1 MKNKSLV
8 IRVLVIAG
16 LAVLLPTIVISVRN
30 ASATSEINFKR
41 PSLISNYGSSGDAAE
56 IEKLKTNTVKL
67 LEMKAVIFNGGVY
80 STSQNGFQG
89 IAEWAV
95 DSDSNVVALEHLWSK
110 RNLTERSKALKA
122 IWKLAETDRY
132 TIPIK
137 ATYQVDSWQGVRI
150 ADDGKSATVVV
161 TGRIFFKYWA
171 NSNLDVLNQS
181 QIKLV
186 NENGVWLLDE
196 VVAVNIDG
204 Y

>member
-1 MKNKSLV
+1 V
-8 IRVLVIAG
+8 
-16 LAVLLPTIVISVRN
+16 PTVVISVRN
-30 ASATSEINFKR
+30 ASATSEIDFKK
-41 PSLISNYGSSGDAAE
+41 PSLINNYSSSGDAAA
-56 IEKLKTNTVKL
+56 IETLKTRTVKL

-80 STSQNGFQG
+80 STSEEGFQG
-89 IAEWAV
+89 IADWAF

-110 RNLTERSKALKA
+110 RNLTERSNALKA
-122 IWKLAETDRY
+122 IWKLAEADRY
-132 TIPIK
+132 TIPIN

-150 ADDGKSATVVV
+150 ADDEKSATVVV

-171 NSNLDVLNQS
+171 NSNRDVLDQS

>member
-1 MKNKSLV
+1 MKNKSFL
-8 IRVLVIAG
+8 IKVLVIAAFAI
-16 LAVLLPTIVISVRN
+16 LVPTVVISVRN
-30 ASATSEINFKR
+30 ASATSEIDFKK
-41 PSLISNYGSSGDAAE
+41 PSLITNYSSSGDAAA
-56 IEKLKTNTVKL
+56 IETLKTRTVKL

-80 STSQNGFQG
+80 STSEEGFQG
-89 IAEWAV
+89 IAEWAI

-110 RNLTERSKALKA
+110 RNLTERSKKLKA
-122 IWKLAETDRY
+122 IWKLAEADRY

-171 NSNLDVLNQS
+171 NSNLDVLDQS

>member
-1 MKNKSLV
+1 MKNKSFL
-8 IRVLVIAG
+8 IKVLVIAAFAI
-16 LAVLLPTIVISVRN
+16 LVPTVVISVRN
-30 ASATSEINFKR
+30 ASATSEIEFKK
-41 PSLISNYGSSGDAAE
+41 PSLITNYTSSGDAAA
-56 IEKLKTNTVKL
+56 IETLKTRTVKL

-80 STSQNGFQG
+80 STSEEGFQG
-89 IAEWAV
+89 IAEWAI

-110 RNLTERSKALKA
+110 RNLTERSKKLKA
-122 IWKLAETDRY
+122 IWKLAGADRY

-171 NSNLDVLNQS
+171 NSNLDVLDQS

>member
-1 MKNKSLV
+1 MKNKSFL
-8 IRVLVIAG
+8 IKVLVIAAFAI
-16 LAVLLPTIVISVRN
+16 LVPTVVISVRN
-30 ASATSEINFKR
+30 ASATSEIDFKK
-41 PSLISNYGSSGDAAE
+41 PSLITNYSSSGDAAA
-56 IEKLKTNTVKL
+56 IETLKTRTVKL

-80 STSQNGFQG
+80 STSEEGFQG
-89 IAEWAV
+89 IAEWAI

-110 RNLTERSKALKA
+110 RNLTERSKKLKA
-122 IWKLAETDRY
+122 IWKLAEADRY

-171 NSNLDVLNQS
+171 NSNLDVLDQS
-181 QIKLV
+181 QIKLA